1 MIASLLVADIGP
13 RAATLRSPKPG
24 KVPGLRS
31 ATIGLTAPLG
41 GGRIPRPQI
50 GRAMFVS
57 FWDDEAALN
66 AYLADSRLA
75 AHFADGF
82 RMRMKP
88 LRAHG
93 TWPGLPD
100 DIPRSRKVETEGPT
114 AVITIAR
121 LKMSQAYRFFKAN
134 AVAEQRV
141 VQAPG
146 LVWATGFAQPPV
158 LATCSLWES
167 AQAAADYAY
176 GDSAPNHPDAVRETR
191 RKDFHHKS
199 AFIRFQPINSEG
211 GLQNK
216 NPLPE
221 TWLRND

>member
-88 LRAHG
+88 VRAHG

-121 LKMSQAYRFFKAN
+121 EFFDVPVDPIDELKEDAKILDEHGGIQAFLEVKGTNSGIKREHINQVDSHRERSRVAARVKALFNDAQSFIAVQFDNGLLQVLGHACLLHLLKML
-134 AVAEQRV
+134 
-141 VQAPG
+141 G
-146 LVWATGFAQPPV
+146 
-158 LATCSLWES
+158 
-167 AQAAADYAY
+167 
-176 GDSAPNHPDAVRETR
+176 
-191 RKDFHHKS
+191 
-199 AFIRFQPINSEG
+199 
-211 GLQNK
+211 
-216 NPLPE
+216 
-221 TWLRND
+221 